1 MRTLMHP
8 AALLLA
14 GLLAVA
20 GSSWASE
27 PLTLNAQGQIQVAF
41 TPGDDAG
48 AMIVQAIAQAR
59 RQVLVQT
66 FSFTHKA
73 IAQALIDARR
83 RGIDVQVLADPDQ
96 AEKIR
101 TSLIDHLAA
110 NGVPVWFDGQHTSAH
125 NKVMILDVG
134 LPSAAV
140 ITGSFNFTQ
149 AAQYRN
155 AENVL
160 LLRGNPNLT
169 EAYAA
174 NWRRHRSHSQPY
186 RR

>member
-1 MRTLMHP
+1 MRYT
-8 AALLLA
+8 ALLAFGLLILA
-14 GLLAVA
+14 GTA
-20 GSSWASE
+20 GASQ
-27 PLTLNAQGQIQVAF
+27 PLTLEARGQIQVAF

-59 RQVLVQT
+59 RQVLVQA

-83 RGIDVQVLADPDQ
+83 RGLDVQVLADPEQ
-96 AEKIR
+96 AGQIR
-101 TSLIDHLAA
+101 TSLIDHLVEH
-110 NGVPVWFDGQHTSAH
+110 GVPVWFDGQHTSAH
-125 NKVMILDVG
+125 NKVMIIDVG
-134 LPSAAV
+134 LPEATV

-149 AAQYRN
+149 AAQFRN

-160 LLRGNPNLT
+160 LLRGNPNLA

-174 NWRRHRSHSQPY
+174 NWRRHRAHALPY